1 MKPFIRC
8 VCLAVDESTDEYDNA
23 QLIIYV
29 RFFNQGNEGFC
40 EDVLGVTPLKT
51 RTRGEDIYLAI
62 KEMLTKRGIEPK
74 QVVSITTDGAPAMI
88 GREKGA
94 VARMKEDNP
103 ELIAYHCIIQIGRA
117 HV

>member
-51 RTRGEDIYLAI
+51 STKGEDIYLAI
-62 KEMLTKRGIEPK
+62 RYLNSWQDKLELSSLTEQQKVGEMDKRGKEREAK
-74 QVVSITTDGAPAMI
+74 TVQLLRCVVLSVFEMG
-88 GREKGA
+88 
-94 VARMKEDNP
+94 
-103 ELIAYHCIIQIGRA
+103 
-117 HV
+117 